1 LFGSGRNGKG
11 AFLRLLELLVG
22 DDNCHSSSL
31 EDICENK
38 FELANFYNKRLVVC
52 PDEDRR
58 IRGFSNFKKAT
69 GGDYLRGEEKNMKAF
84 RFQFQ
89 GLIVLASNKPV
100 FVGDSSY
107 GLAQRL
113 IPIPFDTTIPEGKQ
127 RNLEPEFKADLPAF
141 TTYLL
146 NIDRDWVTQTLKQ
159 AKQIETVKKLEWEL
173 TIRTDSVAA
182 FYDDRLIIDS
192 SVEVL
197 SANLFEAYR
206 DYCGKKGFS
215 PQHENNFCPSLVELC
230 KDKLQQDVTS
240 YKTRFGKVIKGVRFR
255 VDSDW
260 VEVCD
265 GVTAVTAKNANSK
278 TSIEISRDGV
288 TAKNA
293 NSETSIEIPRDGV
306 TAVTAKNANFE
317 ISPKPPTVDRPISE
331 IIKVDE
337 YVTYQLLGDSVQ
349 WIEIAF
355 HKYTIAKDW
364 GSLIELWGG
373 SIAKPHQISRN
384 GKKWLLRVKGLTMPR
399 LQQIL
404 NADLMSSP
412 QQPSRR

>member
-1 LFGSGRNGKG
+1 
-11 AFLRLLELLVG
+11 LELLVG

-31 EDICENK
+31 ESICENR

-159 AKQIETVKKLEWEL
+159 AKQIESVKKLEWEL
-173 TIRTDSVAA
+173 TIRTDSIAA
-182 FYDDRLIIDS
+182 FYDDKLIADPG
-192 SVEVL
+192 VEVL
-197 SANLFEAYR
+197 SASLFEAYR
-206 DYCGKKGFS
+206 EYCAKKGFS

-230 KDKLQQDVTS
+230 KDKLQQEVSS
-240 YKTRFGKVIKGVRFR
+240 YKTRKGKAIKGVRFR

-260 VEVCD
+260 VEEGD
-265 GVTAVTAKNANSK
+265 GVTAVTA
-278 TSIEISRDGV
+278 V
-288 TAKNA
+288 TAKNQ
-293 NSETSIEIPRDGV
+293 NSEFSIA
-306 TAVTAKNANFE
+306 TA
-317 ISPKPPTVDRPISE
+317 SPKPPTVDRPIPETTKVNDYVEYLIVDGEVKWLE
-331 IIKVDE
+331 I
-337 YVTYQLLGDSVQ
+337 Y
-349 WIEIAF
+349 F
-355 HKYTIAKDW
+355 HKHAIAKAWVKHMTMW
-364 GSLIELWGG
+364 GCKTSDLKKLDRKTESGD
-373 SIAKPHQISRN
+373 
-384 GKKWLLRVKGLTMPR
+384 KWLLIVKGLTIARLEMLLR
-399 LQQIL
+399 VDLQQW
-404 NADLMSSP
+404 P
-412 QQPSRR
+412 QALSRRK